1 MGCRGDG
8 PVTPL
13 ATDIATWA
21 AGLVPSDED
30 VDLASRSLV
39 DTLAVTLAARHHPLR
54 RIAEALTATC
64 RWAAI
69 GHVLDF
75 DDLHVESTTHVSVVC
90 TAAALATGGSA
101 RAYLAGAGV
110 MTRLGTQLGW
120 GHYARGWHATCTAGA
135 LGAAVAAS
143 VALGLDPPAIA
154 RAMAL
159 AVPAAGGVQG
169 SFGTDGKSLQV
180 GFAAAAGVRAA
191 RLAEAGASADPRVL
205 EQWMALVGDGM
216 VRDFDP
222 GGAAVPG
229 GLAIKLFPCCYAMQR
244 PIAAIQALLVDPL
257 SPDDVERVIFR
268 TPAVTVQPL
277 IHHRPSSGLEAKF
290 SLEYAVA
297 ATVLDRS
304 PDLVSFT
311 DAAVR
316 RPEVATLV
324 ERVHME
330 PTPGGA
336 TLLASRLEVELVERG
351 GQTRRVRLDLPPGA
365 PGRPATAEEMTR
377 KLSACG
383 ADVPE
388 LLSGVTW
395 RTAPAV
401 LRRELTS
408 EELTSEAPFASEAAS
423 LGKVR

>member
-1 MGCRGDG
+1 M
-8 PVTPL
+8 TPL
-13 ATDIATWA
+13 ASDIATWA
-21 AGLVPSDED
+21 TGLVPSDED

-54 RIAEALTATC
+54 RVADALTATC

-75 DDLHVESTTHVSVVC
+75 DDLHVESTSHVSVVC
-90 TAAALATGGSA
+90 TAATLAAGGDA

-110 MTRLGTQLGW
+110 MSRLGIQLGW
-120 GHYARGWHATCTAGA
+120 GHYARGWHATCTTGA

-143 VALGLDPPAIA
+143 VALGLGPRATA

-191 RLAEAGASADPRVL
+191 RLAAAGASADPRVL
-205 EQWMALVGDGM
+205 EQWMGLVGDGL

-222 GGAAVPG
+222 GGGAVPG
-229 GLAIKLFPCCYAMQR
+229 GLAVKLFPCCYAMQR
-244 PIAAIQALLVDPL
+244 PIAAVQALLVDAL
-257 SPDDVERVIFR
+257 SPDDVERVVFR
-268 TPAVTVQPL
+268 TPSATVQPL

-304 PDLVSFT
+304 PDLGSFT

-316 RPEVATLV
+316 RPEVARLI
-324 ERVHME
+324 ERVHLQ
-330 PTPGGA
+330 PAPGGS
-336 TLLASRLEVELVERG
+336 TLLAPGLEVELVERG
-351 GQTRRVRLDLPPGA
+351 GRTRRARLDLPPGA
-365 PGRPATAEEMTR
+365 PGRPATTAEMAG

-383 ADVPE
+383 ADVPD

-395 RTAPAV
+395 RTAPAI
-401 LRRELTS
+401 LRRELTPEVRS
-408 EELTSEAPFASEAAS
+408 TSETASSGVA
-423 LGKVR
+423 R